1 MRFCLIVEER
11 YELKRMPTAV
21 GERLAALGHDVTV
34 IRPQSTIACL
44 SSLPGSEQ
52 ATYDAFILKTV
63 SDGPGRSLLEAAAA
77 TGVTTINDAAAIRL
91 VRDKA
96 VAAAVARQRGVPF
109 PLTYFVSR
117 AALMAQVPEEL
128 YPLVVKPSAGSEGRG
143 VRILEHP
150 SLAAE
155 VLADHDGDGFL
166 LAQPYLPNSGY
177 DIKLYNTGRRI
188 FAVRR
193 LSPLDGGGKDADEQV
208 PVTPELRRIAEA
220 VGTVFG
226 LDIYGIDV
234 LLTAEG
240 WVVVDINDFPSFSQV
255 PEAVGWVAETIIDI
269 TRRRSKRGVRRAS
282 LGVAVNG
289 VPMAQP
295 TRPTV
300 TLVPP
305 GEGVA

>member
-11 YELKRMPTAV
+11 YQLKRMPTAV
-21 GERLAALGHDVTV
+21 GEHLAALGHDVTV
-34 IRPQSTIACL
+34 LRPQATIACL
-44 SSLPGSEQ
+44 SSLPGSEA

-63 SDGPGRSLLEAAAA
+63 SDGPGRSLMEAAAA

-96 VAAAVARQRGVPF
+96 VAAALARQRGVPF
-109 PLTYFVSR
+109 PITYFVSR
-117 AALMAQVPEEL
+117 SALLAQVPHDL
-128 YPLVVKPSAGSEGRG
+128 YPLVVKPCAGSEGRG

-150 SLAAE
+150 SLAGE
-155 VLADHDGDGFL
+155 VLAEDDQQGFL

-193 LSPLDGGGKDADEQV
+193 LSPLDGGGKDADELV

-220 VGTVFG
+220 VGKVFG
-226 LDIYGIDV
+226 LDIYGVDV
-234 LLTAEG
+234 LLTADG
-240 WVVVDINDFPSFSQV
+240 WVAVDVNDFPSFSQV
-255 PEAVGWVAETIIDI
+255 PEAVGWVAETIVDV

-289 VPMAQP
+289 VPVARAVRAPVTMA
-295 TRPTV
+295 
-300 TLVPP
+300 PP
-305 GEGVA
+305 GDGVA